1 MALRAMGDLLTVF
14 PGTAPRHL
22 LLVLTD
28 ASPNDSLRV
37 QASSENPFGHDYG
50 DAFGVQDTAAEVRAL
65 RAKGIHVSAVFMGE
79 SSSASHAAVIYGK
92 ELARIKGID
101 QLAKAAGIL
110 IQHEIR
116 SLED

>member
-1 MALRAMGDLLTVF
+1 MSGDVMNKYD
-14 PGTAPRHL
+14 RHMEICKKL
-22 LLVLTD
+22 
-28 ASPNDSLRV
+28 N
-37 QASSENPFGHDYG
+37 EIYIKKNHDYG
-50 DAFGVQDTAAEVRAL
+50 DAFGVQDAAAEVRAL